1 MDIKSG
7 QNYHSV
13 EFANGDAIKSESF
26 TLPGKGTFSGKFFLK
41 NNLGLTGMEVSM
53 NILPAGAAVPFK
65 HRHKKHEELYFVIKG
80 QGEFEI
86 DDECLPIK
94 EGSMIRVSPAGIRT
108 WRNTGNDDLYYMVI
122 QAQANSMAIDTIQD
136 GELVS

>member
-1 MDIKSG
+1 MDFADGKSVRN
-7 QNYHSV
+7 Q
-13 EFANGDAIKSESF
+13 SF
-26 TLPGKGTFSGKFFLK
+26 TLSNVGTFTGKYFLK

-65 HRHKKHEELYFVIKG
+65 HRHKKHEELYFIIKG
-80 QGEFEI
+80 EGEFDI

-94 EGSMIRVSPAGIRT
+94 EGSMIRVAPNGIRT
-108 WRNTGNDDLYYMVI
+108 WRNTGKDDLYYMVI
-122 QAQANSMAIDTIQD
+122 QAQAGSMAIETVED